1 VQRERDQRATVAWR
15 TQAVLA
21 SVAAN
26 GGVMNGVNVA
36 SAVRNVAEALDRC
49 RAPRAA
55 VLAVL
60 HDARFHQQLMALV
73 RTTSS
78 PQPWCS
84 VPVKLSC
91 ATVALPQCVCAV
103 GGEEVTRRPKHV
115 SIQSQ
120 KYRPPPLRNH
130 GGETLVRGSHIVPA

>member
-1 VQRERDQRATVAWR
+1 VCAETERDKRATVVWR

-26 GGVMNGVNVA
+26 GGMMNGVNVA

-73 RTTSS
+73 RITVPPQTCPTPQLLRHSSLVPLGKQNIPWAQNMLYPAPKVASTTS
-78 PQPWCS
+78 
-84 VPVKLSC
+84 V
-91 ATVALPQCVCAV
+91 
-103 GGEEVTRRPKHV
+103 H
-115 SIQSQ
+115 
-120 KYRPPPLRNH
+120 H
-130 GGETLVRGSHIVPA
+130 